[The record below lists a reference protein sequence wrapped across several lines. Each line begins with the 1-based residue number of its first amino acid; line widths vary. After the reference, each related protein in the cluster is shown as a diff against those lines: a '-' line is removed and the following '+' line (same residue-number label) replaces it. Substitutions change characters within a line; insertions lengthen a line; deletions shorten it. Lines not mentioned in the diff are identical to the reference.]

1 MDKALITLEK
11 DSRVARSKEILVERD
26 REDLGSQ
33 AHEIQRIT
41 DDAQQDLDVVKP
53 ELDLAEKAIL
63 EIDRP
68 ALVQMKSYVAPPQ
81 VVEDVLK
88 GLCILFGKKY
98 DWATGKN
105 MMQDL
110 NAFINGLINFPK
122 ETLKDDVLL
131 KFRKHRFDPKVCF
144 KPEEIKARVGPA
156 ADLCTWCIAMDT
168 YASVSKKVMSFN
180 SYKHK
185 F

>member
-1 MDKALITLEK
+1 MGDTDLEETFPINANVHW
-11 DSRVARSKEILVERD
+11 SE
-26 REDLGSQ
+26 
-33 AHEIQRIT
+33 
-41 DDAQQDLDVVKP
+41 
-53 ELDLAEKAIL
+53 EL
-63 EIDRP
+63 
-68 ALVQMKSYVAPPQ
+68 
-81 VVEDVLK
+81 
-88 GLCILFGKKY
+88 Y

-122 ETLKDDVLL
+122 DTLKEEVLL

-168 YASVSKKVMSFN
+168 YASVSKKVIKLKIHIKISIRWVQ
-180 SYKHK
+180 KK
-185 F
+185 QK